1 MENSTN
7 LQANTSGENSNNIDT
22 LTIINCAILV
32 LLIPI
37 AIVGNTLVLAAI
49 FRTPSLRSPSFVFIC
64 SLAISDLLVGVVIQP
79 LYTVSLFVTLQF
91 LKTIAETT
99 AYATCG
105 VSLGT
110 MTAISVDRFL
120 ALRCHM
126 RYPTVVTSSRA
137 IYTTLVIFFIDSV
150 VTTIYFCDRAAYLII
165 IVGCICICLFIS
177 TVSYI
182 TIYRIVRRHKAQIHV
197 QQLAVLQSSNI
208 SNATG
213 NNISIIQLKRSAINT
228 FVFYIAMI
236 LCYFP
241 VVISLTIYSL
251 SFEKWTKTWNFADTL
266 AFMNSSINPFLFCWR
281 LRDLRKAVLKIGRQV
296 LCGTTHEN

>member
-7 LQANTSGENSNNIDT
+7 LQANTSGENSNSIDT

-64 SLAISDLLVGVVIQP
+64 SLAISDLLVGVIIQP

-110 MTAISVDRFL
+110 MTVISVDRLL
-120 ALRCHM
+120 ALRYHM
-126 RYPTVVTSSRA
+126 RHPTLVTSSRA
-137 IYTTLVIFFIDSV
+137 IYTTLVMLFIDSV
-150 VTTIYFCDRAAYLII
+150 VTAIYFCDRAAYRII
-165 IVGCICICLFIS
+165 IVVYICICLFTS

-182 TIYRIVRRHKAQIHV
+182 TIYQIVRRHKAQIHV
-197 QQLAVLQSSNI
+197 QQLAVQSSNI

-213 NNISIIQLKRSAINT
+213 NNINIIQLKRSAINT

-241 VVISLTIYSL
+241 VVISISIYSL